1 MLKTNKATCMS
12 SKKYVLSVTF
22 LFLLTAFT
30 SAMAQ
35 NRVSGQVTDNNNEGL
50 PGVNVLVE
58 GTTIGSITDIDGN
71 YQINAPSDATLI
83 FSFVGY
89 ESKEVSIGN
98 QSVVDVVLEESIS
111 SLEEVVVV
119 GYGTVK
125 KKDLTGAVAQVDATK
140 ISQQSPNSVTDLLRA
155 NVPGLNVGFSNSPKG
170 VSQMEVRGRTTLNA
184 GSQPLI
190 VLDGMIYNGD
200 LADINP
206 QDIDKVDVM
215 KDASSAAIYGSRGSN
230 GVILITTK
238 KGSSEKP
245 TINVSS
251 SFGVAT
257 EAFRNEPYGP
267 QAYADWRTDVFNSI
281 NYGVDDQPG
290 YFNRPT
296 ELPPG
301 VSLQDWLAYD
311 GASGDPTVAWLNRIG
326 FQDVEIANYLE
337 DRSVDWYDM
346 IFQNGMRSDL
356 NLSLS
361 GQKEG
366 LQYYWSIGQISN
378 EGIIVGNK
386 YENIRTRLNLE
397 AKVTDWLNVG
407 INSQFAIRDE
417 GFVPAE
423 WQMFYR
429 VSPWGS
435 ERSADGSTLRFSPQD
450 DPGAGARHPLL
461 RRTYTDRDQK
471 FNTLNSRMYAD
482 VQLPFGFSYRFAL
495 TNRFEWNNFYN
506 HESSVSPEWQVGS
519 AFRDYNRIQEWQIDN
534 ILKWDKTFGDHT
546 FNATFL
552 AYAEKFD
559 SFSDRASTSI
569 FSPNDKLGYSN
580 LSLGTAP
587 VLSGDDVT
595 STGDAL
601 MARINYSF
609 RSKYLFNASIRRDG
623 YSAFGPENKRATF
636 PSFAG
641 AWVISDENF
650 FDSETIDF
658 LKLRV
663 SWGENGNRN
672 IGRYA
677 YLSQLSSNKNLI
689 IDNGA
694 VVPVATLDPAT
705 MQNSELQ
712 WERTQA
718 FNVGVDFSFLSGI
731 VEGSLNG
738 YSMITNDLLV
748 SRALPD
754 VTGYTNVLSNL
765 GELQN
770 TGVELSL
777 QTRNIQNNNFSW
789 TSNFNFS
796 LNRNKLISLYGDLDE
811 DGNELNDPTNG
822 WFIGRAIDE
831 IWGQRV
837 LGVWQVDQAEQA
849 ANYGVFPG
857 DFRILDKNNDGVFTI
872 EDNEFLGFTKPRFRW
887 TFVNTFTFLK
897 HFDLNVEMYS
907 LWGMQRAFNEA
918 KNRDGF
924 IDRTN
929 SIQYPYWTEENP
941 TNEWARL
948 FSSEGS
954 ANYNVYRNNSFIR
967 LQNVTLNY
975 NVPSSLLDRINIQSL
990 RVFGNVRNVAVW
1002 APDWEIWDPE
1012 ASEVDGTAGTGPTPR
1027 YFTVGLNLSL

>member
-1 MLKTNKATCMS
+1 MS
-12 SKKYVLSVTF
+12 WKKYVLLNM
-22 LFLLTAFT
+22 LFLLASAF
-30 SAMAQ
+30 SFALAQ
-35 NRVSGQVTDNNNEGL
+35 NTVSGQVTDNNDEGL
-50 PGVNVLVE
+50 PGVNVLVA
-58 GTTIGSITDIDGN
+58 GSTTGAITDIEGR
-71 YQINAPSDATLI
+71 YQITVPDDASLI

-89 ESKEVSIGN
+89 ESKEVRVGN
-98 QSVVDVVLEESIS
+98 QSIINVVLEESIS
-111 SLEEVVVV
+111 SLDEVVVV

-140 ISQQSPNSVTDLLRA
+140 ISQQSPNSVTDILRA

-170 VSQMEVRGRTTLNA
+170 VSQMEVRGRNTLNA
-184 GSQPLI
+184 GSEPLI

-200 LADINP
+200 LSDINP

-215 KDASSAAIYGSRGSN
+215 KDASSAAIYGSRGAN

-238 KGSSEKP
+238 RGSSTKP

-251 SFGVAT
+251 MFGMAT
-257 EAFRNEPYGP
+257 KAFRNEPYGP
-267 QAYADWRTDVFNSI
+267 QEYADWRTDVFNSI

-301 VSLQDWLAYD
+301 VALQDWLAYD

-326 FQDVEIANYLE
+326 FQDEEINNYLE
-337 DRSVDWYDM
+337 NKSVDWYDM
-346 IFQNGMRSDL
+346 IFQNGMRSDV

-361 GQKEG
+361 GQKEA
-366 LQYYWSIGQISN
+366 LQYYWSVGRTSN
-378 EGIIVGNK
+378 EGIIVGDK
-386 YENIRTRLNLE
+386 FENIRTRLNLE
-397 AKVTDWLNVG
+397 AEVNNWLNVG

-417 GFVPAE
+417 GFIPAE

-435 ERSADGSTLRFSPQD
+435 ELSDDGSTLRLSPQD
-450 DPGAGARHPLL
+450 DPGAGARHPFL

-471 FNTLNSRMYAD
+471 YNTLNSRMYANIA
-482 VQLPFGFSYRFAL
+482 LPFGFSYQFAL
-495 TNRFEWNNFYN
+495 TNRFEWNHFYN
-506 HESSVSPEWQVGS
+506 HESSVSPEWAVGT

-552 AYAEKFD
+552 AYAEKFE
-559 SFSDRASTSI
+559 SFRDRSQNSL
-569 FSPNDKLGYSN
+569 FSPNDNLGYNN

-587 VLSGDDVT
+587 VLSGGDPNIGSVGDQI

-636 PSFAG
+636 PSLAG

-650 FDSETIDF
+650 FGSEAIDF

-677 YLSQLSSNKNLI
+677 YLSQLSSDKNLI
-689 IDNGA
+689 IENGSIT
-694 VVPVATLDPAT
+694 PVATLDPAT
-705 MQNSELQ
+705 MQNSELK

-718 FNVGVDFSFLSGI
+718 FNVGVDFSFWSGI

-770 TGVELSL
+770 TGIELSL
-777 QTRNIQNNNFSW
+777 QTRNIQNTNFIW

-796 LNRNKLISLYGDLDE
+796 LNRNKLNRLYGDLDE
-811 DGNELNDPTNG
+811 EGNELDDPTNG

-837 LGVWQVDQAEQA
+837 LGIWQVNQAEQA
-849 ANYGVFPG
+849 ADYGVFPG
-857 DFRILDKNNDGVFTI
+857 DFRILDKNSDGVFTI
-872 EDNEFLGFTKPRFRW
+872 DDNEFLGFTKPRFRW
-887 TFVNTFTFLK
+887 TFVNNFTFLR
-897 HFDLNVEMYS
+897 HFDLAVEVYS
-907 LWGMQRAFNEA
+907 QWGMKRAFNEA

-924 IDRTN
+924 IDRTS

-948 FSSEGS
+948 FSSQGS
-954 ANYNVYRNNSFIR
+954 ANYNVYRDNSFVR

-975 NVPSSLLDRINIQSL
+975 NVPNSLLDRIGVQSL
-990 RVFGNVRNVAVW
+990 RVFTNVRNVGVW

-1012 ASEVDGTAGTGPTPR
+1012 ATGVEGTSGTGPTPR